1 MDMRTVEDSFIR
13 RASATIVIISSIVI
27 ISLMLTGGC
36 DGTATSNQIP
46 TPTPTWAPSTGFPP
60 ACDGT
65 FDVSL
70 GCPATSLAGSVCQPY
85 WCDIIDDSIEP
96 GAIVDEIAVV
106 FGDACTDVDC
116 FTLEC
121 QGIRSRITETSI
133 GQATIIIETVND
145 IPVGEDV
152 EGDEFSGL
160 PDGRILIDGENF
172 LLDYNSIIVP

>member
-1 MDMRTVEDSFIR
+1 MRDAEDSFAR
-13 RASATIVIISSIVI
+13 RASTVIVIISSLVI

-36 DGTATSNQIP
+36 DGTATSIQIP

-60 ACDGT
+60 HCDGT

-85 WCDIIDDSIEP
+85 WCDVIDDSIEP
-96 GAIVDEIAVV
+96 GAIVEEIAVV

-121 QGIRSRITETSI
+121 QGIHSRITETSI

-152 EGDEFSGL
+152 EDEFFSGM
-160 PDGRILIDGENF
+160 PDGRIILDGQDL
-172 LLDYNSIIVP
+172 LLDCNSIIVP